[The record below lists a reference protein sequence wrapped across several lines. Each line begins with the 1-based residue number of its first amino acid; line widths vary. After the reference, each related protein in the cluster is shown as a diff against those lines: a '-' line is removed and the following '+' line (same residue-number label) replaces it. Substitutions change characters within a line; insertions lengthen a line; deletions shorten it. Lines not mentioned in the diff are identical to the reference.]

1 MNQSLLDTIA
11 AEVRDFMK
19 TVSELEY
26 ICIVGVTTSRVKYKT
41 VLHMLEDKLGI
52 SHDQLSSQKDQ
63 IKAIIKVF
71 LSLSYKTQDETI
83 KEFRERIEKN
93 SKQDMASEF
102 YPTED
107 YSGLIDRPVV
117 DFGALN
123 SRWNLENVSNGT
135 MLMPPSTMRG
145 ILSFNHRIQ
154 VYIEDVVDH
163 RYNATRSGKNHRNQL
178 ASIANRRQTAIS
190 QAK

>member
-154 VYIEDVVDH
+154 VYIEDVFDH
-163 RYNATRSGKNHRNQL
+163 RYYATRSGKNHRNQL

>member
-1 MNQSLLDTIA
+1 
-11 AEVRDFMK
+11 
-19 TVSELEY
+19 
-26 ICIVGVTTSRVKYKT
+26 
-41 VLHMLEDKLGI
+41 MLEDKLGI

-154 VYIEDVVDH
+154 VYIEDVFDH
-163 RYNATRSGKNHRNQL
+163 RYYATRSGKNHRNQL